1 MVVDASDLVS
11 SNKNSRIRVLHVD
24 DDPNILEISKQIMM
38 DIDASFEFDSA
49 CCVDEAFKKLS
60 IIHYDAVISDYEM
73 PQKDGLQF
81 LTELRKQN
89 NSIPFVLFTGK
100 GREEV
105 AIKALNLGA
114 SGYFN
119 KQGSPETV
127 YGELAYGLKA
137 AVARHNA
144 ELALIESQSSMRSIV
159 DSTSDMIWSVSCDD
173 FALLDFNRS
182 FEEYFLNEN
191 ELVVKVGMRPENLFS
206 IAEFEEWR
214 EFYKRALNDGPYS
227 TTYEVNMCKRV
238 FQLSF
243 NVIRQEEKVFGIS
256 VFGKDITEQM
266 QTEKLLLENEDR
278 LRKAQAIAHV
288 GNWELDLQTQ
298 KVRASEEAF
307 KIYGIERSN
316 DFLPLALVQQVVLPE
331 YRPNLNLA
339 LQELILSNKKYDLEF
354 KIRRPDNGQERFIHS
369 VAELVF
375 DQNKTPI
382 RVNGVIQDISERKKS
397 EQALIESEE
406 NYKNLI
412 NGMDE
417 SAWVVD
423 FDGNFLEVNNAA
435 VEMLEYSKEELQLLG
450 IKGIDNYLAPEQ
462 VKVIMG
468 RVVSVGTQ
476 VFETVH
482 TAKDGKKIPVEIS
495 SSLINYKGKQAILA
509 IARNIAERKKAEQS
523 LMENEEK
530 FRTLAEQSPN
540 MIFINHGN
548 RVVYAN
554 KKCEEITGYSR
565 EELCSPDFN
574 ILSLNPP
581 EYADTIKLAYGKH
594 MKGENVP
601 PYEYILITRNGKRL
615 NAIINTALIEFNG
628 DKAILGIVTDITE
641 LKKTQETMRKSEE
654 RYRELANFLP
664 VIVFETDL
672 TGKITFFNTRA
683 FELTG
688 VTPEEVEKG
697 SNIVSFVSP
706 QERERAIENMEKSMA
721 GEEHGANEYTLVR
734 KNGTTYPALVRTNP
748 IISENKVIGIRG
760 LLIDITERKKT
771 EMDLKESRDKL
782 ELMNEKL
789 RVVGNLSRHDV
800 RNKLSAVNGYTYL
813 LKKKH
818 RDQAD
823 ILEDLSKI
831 EQVVADSAKI
841 FEFAKMYEQL
851 GVEELANVDVGK
863 AVDDAVVLFSG
874 LTIKV
879 VNDCHGISVL
889 ADSFLRQMF
898 YNFVDNTK
906 KYGVKATTI
915 KVYCEKETS
924 DGLRLIY
931 EDDGVGIS
939 TENKSKLF
947 KEGFSTGASSGFG
960 LFFIKKMMDVYGW
973 AITEEGKPGRGA
985 KFILTIPNK

>member
-1 MVVDASDLVS
+1 
-11 SNKNSRIRVLHVD
+11 
-24 DDPNILEISKQIMM
+24 
-38 DIDASFEFDSA
+38 
-49 CCVDEAFKKLS
+49 
-60 IIHYDAVISDYEM
+60 
-73 PQKDGLQF
+73 
-81 LTELRKQN
+81 
-89 NSIPFVLFTGK
+89 
-100 GREEV
+100 
-105 AIKALNLGA
+105 
-114 SGYFN
+114 
-119 KQGSPETV
+119 
-127 YGELAYGLKA
+127 
-137 AVARHNA
+137 
-144 ELALIESQSSMRSIV
+144 
-159 DSTSDMIWSVSCDD
+159 MIWSVSCDD

-191 ELVVKVGMRPENLFS
+191 ELAVKVGMRPENLFS
-206 IAEFEEWR
+206 TAEFEEWR

-227 TTYEVNMCKRV
+227 TTYKMNVYNRV

-243 NVIRQEEKVFGIS
+243 NVIRQEEKIFGIS

-266 QTEKLLLENEDR
+266 QTEKLLLENENR

-298 KVRASEEAF
+298 KVRASQEAF

-354 KIRRPDNGQERFIHS
+354 KIKRPDNGQERFIHS

-382 RVNGVIQDISERKKS
+382 KVNGVIQDISERKKS

-435 VEMLEYSKEELQLLG
+435 VEMLEYSKEELQSLG

-495 SSLINYKGKQAILA
+495 SSLINYQGKQAILA
-509 IARNIAERKKAEQS
+509 IARNIAKRKKAEQS

-548 RVVYAN
+548 KVVYVN

-574 ILSLNPP
+574 FLSLNPP
-581 EYADTIKLAYGKH
+581 EYADAVKLAYLKH
-594 MKGENVP
+594 MNGENVP
-601 PYEYILITRNGKRL
+601 PYEYVLITRNGKRL

-823 ILEDLSKI
+823 LLEDLGKI

-863 AVDDAVVLFSG
+863 AVDDAVVLFPG

-898 YNFVDNTK
+898 YNFVDNTR

-931 EDDGVGIS
+931 EDNGVGIS

-985 KFILTIPNK
+985 KFILTIPNQ